1 MPCDEPGAPIRI
13 LIVDDH
19 PIVVEGCRAMLAAE
33 MDCILSAAADVE
45 TGEVMAEAERPDVC
59 IVDLNL
65 PGSSGFE
72 LCRRILARDPAARI
86 IVFSMNDDP
95 VFAARAIELG
105 AMGYVSKTGDPADLA
120 AAVRD
125 VMDGGVYLPERIARS
140 LAFAMKPGAGH
151 PLSRLTPRETEIL
164 RHVGQGKTLGEIA
177 ALIGASYKTV
187 ANSCSAIKRK
197 LGARTS
203 ADLVRLAIEN
213 RLAVS

>member
-1 MPCDEPGAPIRI
+1 MAPAEPTTPTRI

-19 PIVVEGCRAMLAAE
+19 PIVIEGCRAMLAAE
-33 MDCILSAAADVE
+33 MDCVLSAAADAE
-45 TGEVMAEAERPDVC
+45 AGEAIAEAERSDVC
-59 IVDLNL
+59 VVDLNL
-65 PGSSGFE
+65 PGLTGFE
-72 LCRRILARDPAARI
+72 LCRRLLARDPTARV

-105 AMGYVSKTGDPADLA
+105 AVGYVSKTGDPAELA
-120 AAVRD
+120 AAIRV
-125 VMDGGVYLPERIARS
+125 VLAGGVHLPHRIARS
-140 LAFAMKPGAGH
+140 LAFANKPGAGH
-151 PLSRLTPRETEIL
+151 PLGRLTPRETEIL

-177 ALIGASYKTV
+177 PLVGASYKTV

-203 ADLVRLAIEN
+203 ADLVRLAVEN